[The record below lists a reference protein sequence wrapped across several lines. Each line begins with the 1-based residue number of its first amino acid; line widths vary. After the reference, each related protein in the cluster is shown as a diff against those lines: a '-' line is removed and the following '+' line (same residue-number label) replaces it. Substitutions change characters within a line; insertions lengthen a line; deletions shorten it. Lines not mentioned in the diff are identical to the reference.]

1 MKFQFEMNIFFDTM
15 STTTRRI
22 YTKDVMIDIETLS
35 TRPNAAIVSIGAIKF
50 NRNTEVP
57 RLEDMN
63 QFYVR
68 VSRESCETTG
78 MHVDP
83 ATIEWWSKQDR
94 DIRYEALE
102 NPIDRLTIKDALM
115 KLAEWFKGT
124 QYIWGHGDDFDCVV
138 LSEAYKLCDMKVPWD
153 FWNTRDTR
161 TLFDIA
167 GIRNS
172 DLPANDKHHPIHD
185 CYRQI
190 VGVRKALSSLNK

>member
-1 MKFQFEMNIFFDTM
+1 M
-15 STTTRRI
+15 SATTRNRI

-35 TRPNAAIVSIGAIKF
+35 TRPNAVIVSIGAIKF
-50 NRNTEVP
+50 SRVGVTPE
-57 RLEDMN
+57 LDEMDS
-63 QFYVR
+63 FYTR
-68 VSRESCETTG
+68 VSRESCELLG

-83 ATIEWWSKQDR
+83 NTLEWWKKQDA

-102 NPIDRLTIKDALM
+102 NPVDRLTIKDALSSLS
-115 KLAEWFKGT
+115 KWFGRS
-124 QYIWGHGDDFDCVV
+124 QFIWGHGDDFDCVV
-138 LSEAYKLCDMKVPWD
+138 LNEAFTICNMKVPWQ

-185 CYRQI
+185 CYRQFI
-190 VGVRKALSSLNK
+190 GVKKALSKLNI